1 MKRPNKIFAPR
12 LKRLAPAGALAALLS
27 FLATSC
33 ATTGGSNAGADD
45 ASQRRGITLWQRS
58 W

>member
-1 MKRPNKIFAPR
+1 MKRPNKIFTPR
-12 LKRLAPAGALAALLS
+12 LKRLASAGALAALLS

-33 ATTGGSNAGADD
+33 ATTSGSNTGADD
-45 ASQRRGITLWQRS
+45 ARQRQGITLWRRS